1 MHSEALW
8 RKGAAQEIA
17 GLFCTVLLAFGTAG
31 CRAATT
37 DDHVSAAGG
46 TSAASASAA
55 DATAAKR
62 QVPDDALPPE
72 KTGGF
77 DGAKAY
83 GHVAKLVG
91 FGPRPAG
98 SQALAQAQD
107 YITSQLSS
115 FGCTVDTDAFS
126 SDTPAGR
133 LAMKNIVVK
142 IPGERQGIILLAT
155 HYDTKKLDNF
165 VGADDGGSST
175 GVMLELA
182 RRMCEQRPRYSLW
195 IAFFDGEE
203 AVRPQW
209 QDPDNRYGSRQ
220 MAARMAASGDLKKV
234 RAMILA
240 DIVGG
245 RSLGIRKEGYST
257 KELEDLIWA
266 TAKRL
271 GYGEI
276 FLDQTTEVDDDHLS
290 FLQRGVPSAD
300 VIDLVNSA
308 GYWHTPQDTLDKL
321 SAKSLGIVGHV
332 LLESVAMLQTK

>member
-1 MHSEALW
+1 MSDL
-8 RKGAAQEIA
+8 
-17 GLFCTVLLAFGTAG
+17 LFLQGTARNCARILILALFLSAAG
-31 CRAATT
+31 CKATKT

-46 TSAASASAA
+46 TGNGIATSAAVG
-55 DATAAKR
+55 AKP
-62 QVPDDALPPE
+62 QVPDDALPAE

-77 DGAKAY
+77 DGKKAY
-83 GHVAKLVG
+83 DHVARLVG
-91 FGPRPAG
+91 FGPRPSG
-98 SQALAQAQD
+98 SQAIAQAQD
-107 YITSQLSS
+107 YIASQLSS

-126 SDTPAGR
+126 SDTPAGT

-155 HYDTKKLDNF
+155 HYDTKRLDNF

-182 RRMCEQRPRYSLW
+182 RRMCEQRPRYSIW

-220 MAARMAASGDLKKV
+220 MAAKMAASGDLKKL

-240 DIVGG
+240 DLVGG
-245 RSLGIRKEGYST
+245 RSLGIRKEEYST
-257 KELEDLIWA
+257 KDLEDLIWA

-271 GYGEI
+271 GYGGTFI
-276 FLDQTTEVDDDHLS
+276 DQTTPVDDDHLS

-308 GYWHTPQDTLDKL
+308 GYWHTPQDTLDKI
-321 SAKSLGIVGHV
+321 SAQSLGIVGHV
-332 LLESVAMLQTK
+332 LLESVAMLQAK

>member
-1 MHSEALW
+1 MRPGLALW
-8 RKGAAQEIA
+8 VAACLLTLTGCKTDANGEAGKGNKP
-17 GLFCTVLLAFGTAG
+17 FMSGTA
-31 CRAATT
+31 ATPP
-37 DDHVSAAGG
+37 
-46 TSAASASAA
+46 
-55 DATAAKR
+55 

-83 GHVAKLVG
+83 EHVAKLVG
-91 FGPRPAG
+91 FGPRPSG
-98 SQALAQAQD
+98 SQAILEAQD

-115 FGCTVDTDAFS
+115 FGCTVDADSFS
-126 SDTPAGR
+126 ADTPAGR
-133 LAMKNIVVK
+133 LPMKNIVAK
-142 IPGERQGIILLAT
+142 IPGERQGIILLST

-182 RRMCEQRPRYSLW
+182 RKMCSMRPRYSIW

-203 AVRPQW
+203 AVRKEW

-220 MAARMAASGDLKKV
+220 MAAKMAASGDLKHV

-240 DIVGG
+240 DLVGG
-245 RSLGIRKEGYST
+245 KALGIRKEQNST

-271 GYGEI
+271 GYGDI
-276 FLDQTTEVDDDHLS
+276 FLDQETPVDDDHLS
-290 FLQRGVPSAD
+290 FLSRGVPAAD

-308 GYWHTPQDTLDKL
+308 GYWHTPQDTLDKI
-321 SAKSLGIVGHV
+321 SARSLGIVGHV
-332 LLESVAMLQTK
+332 VLESTAVLQTK

>member
-1 MHSEALW
+1 MDRSGRSVRSAGVWLGLCALLISGCKHTANGEAGE
-8 RKGAAQEIA
+8 KGATPFMA
-17 GLFCTVLLAFGTAG
+17 GT
-31 CRAATT
+31 
-37 DDHVSAAGG
+37 
-46 TSAASASAA
+46 ASASP
-55 DATAAKR
+55 
-62 QVPDDALPPE
+62 QLPDDAFPPE

-83 GHVAKLVG
+83 AHAAKLVG

-98 SQALAQAQD
+98 SQAILQTQD
-107 YITSQLSS
+107 YISSQLSS
-115 FGCTVDTDAFS
+115 FGCTVDSDSFS
-126 SDTPAGR
+126 ADTPAGR
-133 LAMKNIVVK
+133 LPMKNIVAK

-155 HYDTKKLDNF
+155 HYDTKRLDNF

-182 RRMCEQRPRYSLW
+182 RKMCAMRPRYSIW
-195 IAFFDGEE
+195 VAFFDGEE
-203 AVRPQW
+203 AVRKEW

-220 MAARMAASGDLKKV
+220 MAAKMAASGDLKHT

-240 DIVGG
+240 DLVGG
-245 RSLGIRKEGYST
+245 KALGIRKEQYST

-271 GYGEI
+271 GYGQV
-276 FLDQTTEVDDDHLS
+276 FLDETTPVDDDHLS
-290 FLQRGVPSAD
+290 FLSRGVPSAD

-308 GYWHTPQDTLDKL
+308 GYWHTPQDTLDKI

-332 LLESVAMLQTK
+332 LLESVATLQTK

>member
-1 MHSEALW
+1 MTSRMSWHESGARQL
-8 RKGAAQEIA
+8 RGLCCGILFLLGIAGCKANGAA
-17 GLFCTVLLAFGTAG
+17 
-31 CRAATT
+31 
-37 DDHVSAAGG
+37 DHRSAAAS
-46 TSAASASAA
+46 SAAVSKSAA
-55 DATAAKR
+55 
-62 QVPDDALPPE
+62 QVLDDALPAE

-77 DGAKAY
+77 DGAHAY
-83 GHVAKLVG
+83 DHVAKLVG
-91 FGPRPAG
+91 FGPRQAG
-98 SQALAQAQD
+98 SSGIAQAQD

-115 FGCTVDTDAFS
+115 FGCTVETDAFS

-142 IPGERQGIILLAT
+142 VPGERQGIILLAT
-155 HYDTKKLDNF
+155 HYDTKRLDNF

-175 GVMLELA
+175 GLMLEMA
-182 RRMCEQRPRYSLW
+182 RRMCQQRPRYSIW

-203 AVRPQW
+203 AVRPEW
-209 QDPDNRYGSRQ
+209 KDPDNRYGSRQ
-220 MAARMAASGDLKKV
+220 MAAKMAASGDLKKV

-245 RSLGIRKEGYST
+245 KSLGISKEQYST

-271 GYGEI
+271 GYGQI
-276 FLDQTTEVDDDHLS
+276 FVDQVTPVDDDHLS
-290 FLQRGVPSAD
+290 FLQRNVPSAD

-308 GYWHTPQDTLDKL
+308 GYWHTPQDTLDKI

-332 LLESVAMLQTK
+332 IQESVKELQTR